1 MESKESPST
10 KTENNVPPNAPTD
23 LHSRKPGF
31 SEPLTK
37 AQADSVVTRE
47 DLPAKP
53 FRIALTLAVL
63 AILLFGAYV
72 YYSNISP

>member
-10 KTENNVPPNAPTD
+10 KTENNASPNAPTD

-37 AQADSVVTRE
+37 AQADSVITRE
-47 DLPAKP
+47 DLPAFP
-53 FRIALTLAVL
+53 FRIALTLAIL
-63 AILLFGAYV
+63 AILLFGAYF
-72 YYSNISP
+72 YYSNITP

>member
-1 MESKESPST
+1 MLDSRKRS
-10 KTENNVPPNAPTD
+10 NVPPNAPTD

-63 AILLFGAYV
+63 VILLFGAYV

>member
-10 KTENNVPPNAPTD
+10 KTENNVPPNAPTN
-23 LHSRKPGF
+23 LHSRKPGET
-31 SEPLTK
+31 EPLTK

-53 FRIALTLAVL
+53 FRIALTLAIL

>member
-1 MESKESPST
+1 MKSKETPST
-10 KTENNVPPNAPTD
+10 KTENNVPPNAQTD
-23 LHSRKPGF
+23 LHSRKPGET
-31 SEPLTK
+31 EPLTK

-53 FRIALTLAVL
+53 FRIAVTLAVL